1 MDDDVTVTSCGKWT
15 IQRTTPAI
23 EAEFL
28 LQESN
33 HTAGSIAICAAMWTI
48 RRVEAEKSAS

>member
-33 HTAGSIAICAAMWTI
+33 HTAGSIALCAAMWTI
-48 RRVEAEKSAS
+48 RRVEAEKSTS